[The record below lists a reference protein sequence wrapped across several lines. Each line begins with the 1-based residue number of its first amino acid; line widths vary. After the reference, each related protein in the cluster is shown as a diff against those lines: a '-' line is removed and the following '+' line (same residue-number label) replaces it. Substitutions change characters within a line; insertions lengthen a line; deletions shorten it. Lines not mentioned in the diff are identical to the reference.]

1 MTAEGE
7 ERKEG
12 KHGGTRRTSDV
23 GSSLQLP
30 VLAVYRAEEV
40 EEGKWKAT
48 LEKTLFCPLVFLCAA
63 TSSPFLGDS
72 ERTRFS

>member
-12 KHGGTRRTSDV
+12 KDGGKRRTSDV

-40 EEGKWKAT
+40 EGDVGED
-48 LEKTLFCPLVFLCAA
+48 
-63 TSSPFLGDS
+63 PFLP
-72 ERTRFS
+72 FSFSMCSDVKPLSW